1 VRVNNKEEM
10 DMLLENKNIV
20 VYGAGGSVGG
30 AVARGFAH
38 EGARVFLTG
47 RNPDNVNTVAKEISA
62 AGGAVETAVVDALD
76 EKSVAEHLDAVVAD
90 AGGID
95 ASFNA
100 IGISP
105 RGLQGIPFTDLP
117 VENFIRPVTTYAQ
130 AHFVTAKSAA
140 RHMIPRGSGV
150 IMMHT
155 PEPARVSLPLVGGM
169 SVGWAAMEAL
179 NRALSAEWAQHGVR
193 SVCLRTTGMVDTPVI
208 DEVYGLHADA
218 MGIAKDEFI
227 AVVTSMTHRKRPT
240 SLSELTAV
248 AVFLASDQASAMT
261 GTVANL
267 TGGIVVD

>member
-1 VRVNNKEEM
+1 
-10 DMLLENKNIV
+10 MLLENKNVI
-20 VYGAGGSVGG
+20 VYGASG
-30 AVARGFAH
+30 AVGSAIARGFAC

-47 RNPDNVNTVAKEISA
+47 RNPGAVNTVAKEISA
-62 AGGAVETAVVDALD
+62 EGGAVETAVVDAQD
-76 EKSVAEHLDAVVAD
+76 EKSVTEHLDAVVAE
-90 AGGID
+90 AGAID
-95 ASFNA
+95 VSFNA

-105 RGLQGIPFTDLP
+105 RGLQGIPLADLP
-117 VENFIRPVTTYAQ
+117 VEDFLRPVTTYAK

-140 RHMIPRGSGV
+140 RHMIPQGSGV

-193 SVCLRTTGMVDTPVI
+193 SICLRTTGLTGTPIIDMVF
-208 DEVYGLHADA
+208 GLHADA
-218 MGIAKDEFI
+218 LGIPKDQFTA
-227 AVVTSMTHRKRPT
+227 AVSAMTHRKRLT
-240 SLSELTAV
+240 TLDELTAV
-248 AVFLASDQASAMT
+248 AVFLASDRASAMT

>member
-1 VRVNNKEEM
+1 MTNWKEK
-10 DMLLENKNIV
+10 DMLLENKNVV
-20 VYGAGGSVGG
+20 VYGAGGAVGG
-30 AVARGFAH
+30 AVARGFAQ

-47 RNPDNVNTVAKEISA
+47 RTADSVNAVAKEISD

-76 EKSVAEHLDAVVAD
+76 EKSVIEHLDAVVAD
-90 AGGID
+90 AGRVD
-95 ASFNA
+95 VSFNA

-105 RGLQGIPFTDLP
+105 RRLQGIPFTDLP
-117 VENFIRPVTTYAQ
+117 VEDFMRPITTYAR

-140 RHMIPRGSGV
+140 LHMIPRGSGV
-150 IMMHT
+150 ILMHT

-193 SVCLRTTGMVDTPVI
+193 SLCLRTTGMLETPTI
-208 DEVYGLHADA
+208 DLVYGLHADA
-218 MGIAKDEFI
+218 MGISKDQFT
-227 AVVTSMTHRKRPT
+227 AMATSMTHRKRPT
-240 SLSELTAV
+240 TMAELTSV

-267 TGGIVVD
+267 TGGIIVD